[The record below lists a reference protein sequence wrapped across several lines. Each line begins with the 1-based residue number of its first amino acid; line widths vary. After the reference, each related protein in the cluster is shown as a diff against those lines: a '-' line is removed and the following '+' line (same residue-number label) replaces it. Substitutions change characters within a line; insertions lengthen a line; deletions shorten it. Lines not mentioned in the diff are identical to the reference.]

1 MKIKQFVEGRLII
14 NMMRILKTIS
24 LLVGF
29 TTGCTSN
36 GLGLENG
43 KARVELSVEGPN
55 VFIRVN
61 NQAGSG
67 NRPTTVHSH
76 YIIFH
81 FFSVY
86 WSTRHRRFH
95 LRGRGGLGPPC

>member
-1 MKIKQFVEGRLII
+1 MI

-29 TTGCTSN
+29 TTGCTNN
-36 GLGLENG
+36 GLRLENG
-43 KARVELSVEGPN
+43 EAGAELSVEGSN

-67 NRPTTVHSH
+67 HKPTTVHSP
-76 YIIFH
+76 YITFH
-81 FFSVY
+81 LFSVQ
-86 WSTRHRRFH
+86 WSTRSKCTKYF
-95 LRGRGGLGPPC
+95 